1 MCIVSMGK
9 QNGNDKRAD
18 IIDELF
24 YYTISYQTSYSLNLA
39 ADSKKQLYHRG
50 NMSIKR
56 CRV

>member
-24 YYTISYQTSYSLNLA
+24 YYTITYQTSYSLNLA
-39 ADSKKQLYHRG
+39 ADSKNSCITK
-50 NMSIKR
+50 
-56 CRV
+56 VT